1 MIIIHR
7 DIIYKPAGIF
17 AVTSTSE
24 HAQIRENISQNLIIM
39 TNPGELKF
47 SQFCSFMDNLQTE
60 VLHMEFGEFSKG
72 AATISEL
79 DFAR

>member
-1 MIIIHR
+1 
-7 DIIYKPAGIF
+7 
-17 AVTSTSE
+17 
-24 HAQIRENISQNLIIM
+24 M

-79 DFAR
+79 DFARYNSESNPRKSETRIYLISGFC